1 MQKVNNNFKL
11 LMATLSTIIVAHQ
24 GKASVTYFD
33 YEAAD
38 SGINIK
44 DIELSSGNKMFALK
58 TADGQLGNAKYPV
71 WVGNSDNL
79 GAAFSSSWMTNATP
93 SCAFFKDKLYIA
105 PKGQKNY
112 LYRLDVG
119 NGQMPNVKSADLV
132 KFKSDGTLMMQSP
145 YLYAT
150 TNNLYAIENS
160 SDGQIRVRSFREG
173 DDESLQRVNSVLSN
187 SSKSIQ
193 KEQIKD
199 IVSKT
204 INGQDYLYILTTNG
218 TQTADLWL
226 FGNSGGQCITPPE
239 WTEKN
244 NDLGFWEVTPCFDHT
259 TSIAIHGDKLLSAN
273 ANLDADSM
281 QFGFMSQINSDGT
294 LGATESYLPSDTL
307 RVSAIGSDQHIY
319 YAEAINDDRTPVDK
333 TFDKYFI
340 KAVPKDV
347 KNHWMESKYYSDQT
361 HNHQGEAV
369 YKFTTRKEGEI
380 FAISPNRI
388 YRIKSN

>member
-11 LMATLSTIIVAHQ
+11 LMAALGTIIMAHQ

-33 YEAAD
+33 YEAAG

-150 TNNLYAIENS
+150 TNNLYAIENN

-173 DDESLQRVNSVLSN
+173 DDESLQRVYSVLSDSN
-187 SSKSIQ
+187 KSIQ

-239 WTEKN
+239 WSEYNTEW
-244 NDLGFWEVTPCFDHT
+244 GFTPLFDNT

-273 ANLDADSM
+273 ANLDANDI
-281 QFGFMSQINSDGT
+281 QLGFMSQINNDGT
-294 LGATESYLPSDTL
+294 LGNTEPYFHSDTL
-307 RVSAIGSDQHIY
+307 RVSAIGSDQQTY
-319 YAEAINDDRTPVDK
+319 YAETINDDRSPVDA
-333 TFDKYFI
+333 TFDKFFM
-340 KAVPKDV
+340 KGAPKS
-347 KNHWMESKYYSDQT
+347 MEYEGDPFYPDQT
-361 HNHQGEAV
+361 YHRQGESV
-369 YKFTTRKEGEI
+369 HKFTTRKQGEI

>member
-1 MQKVNNNFKL
+1 
-11 LMATLSTIIVAHQ
+11 
-24 GKASVTYFD
+24 
-33 YEAAD
+33 
-38 SGINIK
+38 
-44 DIELSSGNKMFALK
+44 MFALK

-132 KFKSDGTLMMQSP
+132 KFKSDGTMMLQSP

-160 SDGQIRVRSFREG
+160 SGGIRVRSFREG
-173 DDESLQRVNSVLSN
+173 DDESLQRVYSVLSD
-187 SSKSIQ
+187 SDKSIQ

-226 FGNSGGQCITPPE
+226 FGNSRGQCITPPE
-239 WTEKN
+239 WSEYNTEW
-244 NDLGFWEVTPCFDHT
+244 GFTPLFDNT

-273 ANLDADSM
+273 ANLDANDI
-281 QFGFMSQINSDGT
+281 QLGFMSQINSDGT
-294 LGATESYLPSDTL
+294 LGKTEEYLHSDTF
-307 RVSAIGSDQHIY
+307 RTSAIGSDQKNY
-319 YAEAINDDRTPVDK
+319 YAESIFENQDNERVNYFMKGVPGPNTEPN
-333 TFDKYFI
+333 FDLEDYPQRSF
-340 KAVPKDV
+340 
-347 KNHWMESKYYSDQT
+347 QR
-361 HNHQGEAV
+361 QGESV
-369 YKFTTRKEGEI
+369 HKFTTKKEGEI